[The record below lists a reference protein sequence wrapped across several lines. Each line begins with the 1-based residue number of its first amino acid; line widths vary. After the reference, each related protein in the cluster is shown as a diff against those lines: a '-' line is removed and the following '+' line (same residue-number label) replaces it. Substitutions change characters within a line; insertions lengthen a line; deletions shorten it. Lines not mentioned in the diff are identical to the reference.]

1 VKRAVLLILVL
12 CPSALAGQ
20 APRLAFFGGGG
31 AVRVHETVGRR
42 TQVFNTALPTGEA
55 VLSIGPVVF
64 EGYYGQ
70 GHLDPVAGSTVGRDL
85 VEGAVYAGLRF
96 AQRFMLSGGTRARSY
111 VQPGGTRRHIAVLGR
126 GTFETPV
133 AGSVATA
140 RIDVWAALM
149 GRTNLDERFDNAR
162 GGEAALTLHFPDSPL
177 WARLGY
183 RVEHTRFDSGGR
195 EETVE
200 GLRFM
205 VGLGAS

>member
-1 VKRAVLLILVL
+1 MLM
-12 CPSALAGQ
+12 PGGALAAQ

-31 AVRVHETVGRR
+31 AVRVHETIGRR

-55 VLSIGPVVF
+55 VLSLGPVVI
-64 EGYYGQ
+64 EGHYGQ
-70 GHLDPVAGSTVGRDL
+70 GHLDPQSGSVVGRDL
-85 VEGAVYAGLRF
+85 VEGSVYAGLRF

-111 VQPGGTRRHIAVLGR
+111 VQPAGTRRHLAVIAR

-133 AGSVATA
+133 ASSIASA
-140 RIDVWAALM
+140 RIDVWTALL
-149 GRTNLDERFDNAR
+149 GRTNIDERFDNAR
-162 GGEAALTLHFPDSPL
+162 GGEAALTLHFPNSPL

-183 RVEHTRFDSGGR
+183 RVEHTLFDGGGR

-205 VGLGAS
+205 VGLGTS